1 MKNLFNSVKL
11 TKPKTNV
18 FDLSHDVKLSCDM
31 GKLIP
36 TMLMECIPGDRF
48 NIGCESLVRMAPM
61 IAPMMHNVNVY
72 MHYFFV
78 PNRILWKNWEDFITN
93 NPSGGTPHVAPFI
106 TVSPDGSNYTDMMDY
121 FGIPDPR
128 LNPDPSPEGV
138 NISALPFSAYNK
150 IFNEY
155 YRDQNLVSEESWE
168 LIDGSNNG
176 LINTT
181 VMNRAWEH
189 DYFTASLPFAQKGQP
204 VTIPM
209 TGNDVPVLME
219 GAGPGAATWST
230 TGGGGTAGV
239 GVQPSDIPGFPNGEL
254 YANTS
259 EFNTSATIND
269 LRRAFRLQEWL
280 EKAARGGS
288 RYFENILMF
297 FGKRSPDKRL
307 QRPEY
312 ITGTVSPMV
321 ISEVL
326 NTTGTTDLPQG
337 NMSGHGLSVTA
348 GKYGYYDVEEH
359 GYIIGIMS
367 IMPKTAYFQ
376 GIHRTWSKFDPMDY
390 YWPPFANIGEQEVKY
405 KELYAYTPDDEE
417 TFGYVPRYA
426 EYKYMNSRVAGDF
439 KTTLK
444 TWHMARDFGSKPVL
458 NAQFVQCDPT
468 TRIFAVEEGVQHLWC
483 HVYHKVRA
491 VRAMPKFGNPSF

>member
-1 MKNLFNSVKL
+1 MKNLFNSVKM

-36 TMLMECIPGDRF
+36 TMLMECIPGDKF
-48 NIGCESLVRMAPM
+48 NISCESLIRMAPM
-61 IAPMMHNVNVY
+61 VAPMMHNVNVY

-78 PNRILWKNWEDFITN
+78 PNRILWDNWEKFITN
-93 NPSGGTPHVAPFI
+93 QGGETVTAPTMQIF
-106 TVSPDGSNYTDMMDY
+106 VDGSGYGSLHDY
-121 FGIPDPR
+121 FGVPDPA
-128 LNPDPSPEGV
+128 LNPGATAPLT
-138 NISALPFSAYNK
+138 ISALPIAAYNK
-150 IFNEY
+150 IYDEY
-155 YRDQNLVSEESWE
+155 YRDQNLLNEVFVP
-168 LIDGSNNG
+168 LVDGD
-176 LINTT
+176 NTGT
-181 VMNRAWEH
+181 MNVDVLNRCWEH
-189 DYFTASLPFAQKGQP
+189 DYFTACLPFAQKGDP

-209 TGNDVPVLME
+209 SGTDVVVAME
-219 GAGPGAATWST
+219 GGGPGAATWST
-230 TGGGGTAGV
+230 SAGTAGV
-239 GVQPSDIPGFPNGEL
+239 PIQPSDIPGHPAGEL

-259 EFNTSATIND
+259 ALQSSATIND

-297 FGKRSPDKRL
+297 FGLKSPDKRL

-337 NMSGHGLSVTA
+337 NMSGHGLSVTS
-348 GKYGYYDVEEH
+348 GKYGYYRCEEH

-376 GIHRTWSKFDPMDY
+376 GIHRTWTKFDPMDY
-390 YWPPFANIGEQEVKY
+390 YWPPFANIGEQEVLN
-405 KELYAYTPDDEE
+405 KELYAFTGDDDSL
-417 TFGYVPRYA
+417 FGYVPRYA
-426 EYKYMNSRVAGDF
+426 EYKYMNNRVAGDF
-439 KTTLK
+439 KTNLK
-444 TWHMARDFGSKPVL
+444 TWHMARDFGALPLL
-458 NAQFVQCDPT
+458 NGSFVTSDPT
-468 TRIFAVEEGVQHLWC
+468 TRIFAVTDDTQHLWC

-491 VRAMPKFGNPSF
+491 VRAMPKYGNPSF

>member
-1 MKNLFNSVKL
+1 MKNLFNSIKL

-31 GKLIP
+31 GKLVP
-36 TMLMECIPGDRF
+36 TMVLECIPGDKF
-48 NIGCESLVRMAPM
+48 NIGCQSLIRMAPM
-61 IAPMMHNVNVY
+61 VAPMMHNVNVY

-78 PNRILWKNWEDFITN
+78 PNRILWSNWEKFITN
-93 NPSGGTPHVAPFI
+93 DPEPHVAPFI
-106 TVSPDGSNYTDMMDY
+106 DISVESTNYTNMMDY
-121 FGIPDPR
+121 MGIP
-128 LNPDPSPEGV
+128 NPDLNVSV
-138 NISALPFSAYNK
+138 NSLRISALPIAAYNK

-155 YRDQNLVSEESWE
+155 YRDQNLVSEEAWE
-168 LIDGSNNG
+168 LVDGDNTG
-176 LINTT
+176 LINTE
-181 VMNRAWEH
+181 VLNRAWEH
-189 DYFTASLPFAQKGQP
+189 DYFTAALPFAQKGQP

-209 TGNDVPVLME
+209 TGIDVAVKME
-219 GAGPGAATWST
+219 GTGPGGASWSVA
-230 TGGGGTAGV
+230 GGSGTAGV
-239 GVQPSDIPGFPNGEL
+239 GVSPSDIPGFPTGEL
-254 YANTS
+254 YADTS
-259 EFNTSATIND
+259 QFQTSATIND

-367 IMPKTAYFQ
+367 VMPKTAYFQ
-376 GIHRTWSKFDPMDY
+376 GLNRTWSKFDSMDY
-390 YWPPFANIGEQEVKY
+390 YWPPFANIGEQEVKN
-405 KELYAYTPDDEE
+405 KEVYAFTANDED

-426 EYKYMNSRVAGDF
+426 EYKFMNSRVAGDF

-444 TWHMARDFGSKPVL
+444 TWHMAREFATPPSL
-458 NAQFVQCDPT
+458 NDVFVTSDPT
-468 TRIFAVEEGVQHLWC
+468 TRIFAVEDGVQHLWC
-483 HVYHKVRA
+483 HVYHSIRA
-491 VRAMPKFGNPSF
+491 VRAMPKYGNPSF